1 MSEDKAFDL
10 CKTRARTKGN
20 HFRQVDTCRRARVEI
35 ARSSINGESIGA
47 VDFTSRA
54 KSLFQYYI
62 GAPVPPLPCN
72 AAINRTNRT
81 VSRTGGNRRL
91 LHHNRSESMTTE
103 HDDEF
108 LEGVWEG
115 VARSAPG
122 ANDDGA
128 MDGGSI
134 EVVVRVPPNG
144 SFLGGE
150 DDGVGETG
158 SRLNGA
164 LRDELRAI

>member
-1 MSEDKAFDL
+1 
-10 CKTRARTKGN
+10 
-20 HFRQVDTCRRARVEI
+20 
-35 ARSSINGESIGA
+35 
-47 VDFTSRA
+47 
-54 KSLFQYYI
+54 
-62 GAPVPPLPCN
+62 
-72 AAINRTNRT
+72 
-81 VSRTGGNRRL
+81 
-91 LHHNRSESMTTE
+91 MTTE

-122 ANDDGA
+122 TNDDGA
-128 MDGGSI
+128 MYGGSI

-150 DDGVGETG
+150 DYGVGETG